1 MRRFDAQRGF
11 TLLELMVVMVLI
23 SIIAG
28 WFFLNTNIAGAE
40 RHLRIEADRLQALI
54 YLAAE
59 ESILYGR
66 EYGLEIAEDGYS
78 FAVLNPDTQIWET
91 PTEMRT
97 LRPRTLPA
105 GMTLEL
111 YLENTDV
118 ILETEK
124 SEESDEELPQPQIFV
139 LSSGELTPFE
149 LRLDSEFSEVFVELE
164 GFVTGAIEYRWNDL
178 Y

>member
-1 MRRFDAQRGF
+1 MKKFDTQRGF

-28 WFFLNTNIAGAE
+28 WFFLNTNIAGVE
-40 RHLRIEADRLQALI
+40 RHLRLEAERLQALI
-54 YLAAE
+54 YMAAE
-59 ESILYGR
+59 ESVLYGR
-66 EYGLEIAEDGYS
+66 EYGLEIAEDGYA

-91 PTEMRT
+91 PAEMRS

-105 GMTLEL
+105 GMSLEL

-118 ILETEK
+118 ILQVEET
-124 SEESDEELPQPQIFV
+124 EESDEELPQPQIFV

-149 LRLDSEFSEVFVELE
+149 LRLDSEFSEAFVELE
-164 GFVTGAIEYRWNDL
+164 GFVTGSIEYRWNDL